1 VFWSCDLQLFFPLRF
16 YVYFFSDSLGGI
28 SVAKTHQVY
37 YPLVFLSYNTN
48 GVGVMAYTF
57 NLST

>member
-1 VFWSCDLQLFFPLRF
+1 LQLFFPLRF